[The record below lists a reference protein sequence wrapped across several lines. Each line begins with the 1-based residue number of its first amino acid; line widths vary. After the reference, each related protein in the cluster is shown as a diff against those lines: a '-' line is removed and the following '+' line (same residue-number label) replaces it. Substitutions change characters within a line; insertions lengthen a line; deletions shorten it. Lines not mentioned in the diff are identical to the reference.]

1 MRRSVPALLLMV
13 CLLASGCTGDDDEGS
28 ARPTHSTPP
37 DTVAAA
43 RVGAR
48 LTVTAS
54 VVRLIAARAF
64 VVGDVDLPPEGL
76 LVLGDRPS
84 GLRPDDLVMVG
95 GTIQI
100 FAFDR
105 AETRYRLA
113 DPAPFAPYAGRKVLA
128 ADMVRSLAQPVPERS

>member
-1 MRRSVPALLLMV
+1 MRRSLPALLVMV
-13 CLLASGCTGDDDEGS
+13 CLLASGCTGDDDEGPV
-28 ARPTHSTPP
+28 RPTRSTPP

-54 VVRLIAARAF
+54 VVRLITARAF

-95 GTIQI
+95 GTVQM

-105 AETRYRLA
+105 VESRYRLA
-113 DPAPFAPYAGRKVLA
+113 DPAPFAPYADRKVLV
-128 ADMVRSLAQPVPERS
+128 ADTVRSLARPVPERS